1 MVHGGHPDKLEW
13 VVDESSCFI
22 ISPRVPA
29 ISQDCWGS
37 IHLDQ
42 RSMQAQPKPGDIQ
55 REQLVVLIGVL
66 SMMAAS
72 SGFVL
77 YP

>member
-1 MVHGGHPDKLEW
+1 
-13 VVDESSCFI
+13 
-22 ISPRVPA
+22 
-29 ISQDCWGS
+29 
-37 IHLDQ
+37 
-42 RSMQAQPKPGDIQ
+42 MQAQPKPGDIQ
-55 REQLVVLIGVL
+55 REQLVVLIGVF